1 MFSCPINPIKKQ
13 HTQINNDVL
22 EYASFVNYHL
32 ALLKMYD
39 GSTDSKWFK
48 KLIYKIVYWIM
59 SRNKKY
65 HLLQNKY
72 AEMTKKTDDFC
83 KELYQL
89 EVSGCTE
96 YDACSTAMGNVLY
109 AIMDHYLQMHPVENS
124 GAILSFARHLGMW
137 TYLIDAYDDFDDDQK
152 RERFN
157 PLNAFTAGADAENSC
172 EIGLR
177 SGEMMLGMMTANLF
191 ALQKEINF
199 YHHEEIIENIIS
211 YGTRSSVQ
219 KIKTRREK
227 ARNAYNC
234 RK

>member
-1 MFSCPINPIKKQ
+1 
-13 HTQINNDVL
+13 
-22 EYASFVNYHL
+22 
-32 ALLKMYD
+32 
-39 GSTDSKWFK
+39 
-48 KLIYKIVYWIM
+48 
-59 SRNKKY
+59 
-65 HLLQNKY
+65 
-72 AEMTKKTDDFC
+72 
-83 KELYQL
+83 
-89 EVSGCTE
+89 
-96 YDACSTAMGNVLY
+96 
-109 AIMDHYLQMHPVENS
+109 
-124 GAILSFARHLGMW
+124 MW

-157 PLNAFTAGADAENSC
+157 PLNAFTVGADAENSC